1 LSLKQNALLLV
12 LLAALIA
19 VVGDWSGDATLERWW
34 RAPIGLL
41 LLGLAYE
48 AAVTRRARPLLTVL
62 APTRWLLSRPT
73 SLQLALQCPL
83 ARALTVELAVSGPA
97 DVALPREVGTLQ
109 LPPTSQAVLALSATA
124 RRLGTF
130 DWPPLSA
137 RLSGVL
143 GLAWWGMRLEPAFR
157 LQVIPDL
164 LSERQRAL
172 DATAG
177 GARAAAR
184 AGAGGEILQLREY
197 RAGDAPRA
205 IDWKATARAGRLV
218 ARDFSEDQHLEIII
232 ALDVSRTS
240 GLAAADSDRLALYVN
255 IASRLA
261 QRAAQLDDRVGL
273 LLYADTPLAALSPA
287 RGEPAVRRVRTLL
300 GEAQVRLTESNPVL
314 AAARIRSLTRQRS
327 MVLMLTDLDDA
338 AMAQPLLGAARLLA
352 PKHLPF
358 IASVSSDLA
367 QSLAWRA
374 AREDHEVFE
383 SIAAQRYCSGLS
395 RNVNALRTAGAACVL
410 APAATL
416 DRAVLDAYLE
426 FRRRRRV

>member
-12 LLAALIA
+12 LLAAVIA
-19 VVGDWSGDATLERWW
+19 IAGDWSGDAALERWW

-48 AAVTRRARPLLTVL
+48 AGVTRRARPLLTVA
-62 APTRWLLSRPT
+62 APARWLLSRPT
-73 SLQLALQCPL
+73 SLQLGLQSRL
-83 ARALTVELAVSGPA
+83 QRALTVELAVSGPA
-97 DVALPREVGTLQ
+97 DVALPREIGTLQ
-109 LPPTSQAVLALSATA
+109 LPAAGHALLTLSATA

-143 GLAWWGMRLEPAFR
+143 GLAWWGMRLEPASR

-164 LSERQRAL
+164 LSERQRAI

-177 GARAAAR
+177 GTRAAAR

-197 RAGDAPRA
+197 RVGDAPRA

-240 GLAAADSDRLALYVN
+240 ALAAAGSDRLALYVN
-255 IASRLA
+255 IAARLA

-273 LLYADTPLAALSPA
+273 LLYADTPLAALPPA

-314 AAARIRSLTRQRS
+314 AAARIRWLTRQRS

-358 IASVSSDLA
+358 IASVSSDSA
-367 QSLAWRA
+367 QSLAWRP

-395 RNVNALRTAGAACVL
+395 RNANALRAAGAACVL

>member
-19 VVGDWSGDATLERWW
+19 IAGDWSGDAALERWW

-48 AAVTRRARPLLTVL
+48 AAVTRRARPLLTMH
-62 APTRWLLSRPT
+62 APARWLLSQPT
-73 SLQLALQCPL
+73 ALQLALRSPL
-83 ARALTVELAVSGPA
+83 PRALTVELALSGPA
-97 DVALPREVGTLQ
+97 EVTLPHQVDTLR
-109 LPPTSQAVLALSATA
+109 LPPEGHAVLTLSATA

-130 DWPPLSA
+130 DWPALSA

-143 GLAWWGMRLEPAFR
+143 GLAWWRMRLAPDSR
-157 LQVIPDL
+157 LEVIPDI
-164 LSERQRAL
+164 LSERQRTL

-197 RAGDAPRA
+197 RSGDAPRA

-240 GLAAADSDRLALYVN
+240 GLAAGGSDRLALYVN
-255 IASRLA
+255 IAARLA
-261 QRAAQLDDRVGL
+261 QRAALLDDRIGL
-273 LLYADTPLAALSPA
+273 LLYADTPLAAISPS
-287 RGEPAVRRVRTLL
+287 RGEPAVRRVRAVL
-300 GEAQVRLTESNPVL
+300 GQAQVRLTESNPVL

-358 IASVSSDLA
+358 IASVSSHAA
-367 QSLAWRA
+367 QSLAWRP
-374 AREDHEVFE
+374 AREDREVFE